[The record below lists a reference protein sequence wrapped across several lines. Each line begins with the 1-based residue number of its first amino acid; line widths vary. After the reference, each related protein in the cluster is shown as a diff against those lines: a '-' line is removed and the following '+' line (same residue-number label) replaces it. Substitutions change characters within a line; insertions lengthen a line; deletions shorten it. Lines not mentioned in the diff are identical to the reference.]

1 MVTTRASGEDRS
13 GFRRGRLG
21 SDGGEGTLDISVPAG
36 ARPRRRRWFT
46 LAAVAGIA
54 FAAYTSGASSRDPVD
69 SPAAA
74 AQAGPAA
81 TATGTPELT
90 PAATAAPTPTLE
102 PTASPTATPAPAP
115 TPTDVPAPTATLAPP
130 PPDPVSIGFA
140 TGYRGEGTDARLVGK
155 TALFTSGNRIAWRMA
170 VPQGVV
176 ADEVRVIFTA
186 SADGRVVREFI
197 LDAPASDTAFYG
209 ESVYVKRPGLYVMR
223 TYADDR
229 LIGEGSFRVEAAP
242 DPTPRPTARPTPR
255 PTPTPR
261 SGGGGGGG
269 GDCDRQS
276 YPGVCIPHYPPD
288 INCGDLSFTNFKVRQ
303 PDPHGFDGDGDGIG
317 CES

>member
-1 MVTTRASGEDRS
+1 M
-13 GFRRGRLG
+13 
-21 SDGGEGTLDISVPAG
+21 DISVPAG

-46 LAAVAGIA
+46 LAAVAGIV

-69 SPAAA
+69 SPTAA

-90 PAATAAPTPTLE
+90 PAPTAAPTPTLA
-102 PTASPTATPAPAP
+102 PTASPTATPASAP

-130 PPDPVSIGFA
+130 PPDHVSIGFA
-140 TGYRGEGTDARLVGK
+140 TAYRGQGADALLVDK
-155 TALFTSGNRIAWRMA
+155 TALFTSGSRIAWRIA
-170 VPQGVV
+170 VPQGVE

-186 SADGRVVREFI
+186 SSDGRVVREFI
-197 LDAPASDTAFYG
+197 LESPASDSVFYG
-209 ESVYVKRPGLYVMR
+209 ESVYVKRPGQYVMR
-223 TYADDR
+223 TYADER

-242 DPTPRPTARPTPR
+242 DPTPGPTPSTPR

-269 GDCDRQS
+269 GGGGDCDRES
-276 YPGVCIPHYPPD
+276 YPDVCIPQYPPD
-288 INCGDLSFTNFKVRQ
+288 INCGDLSFNQFRVRP